1 MSFAPPDTLRLAF
14 CQAASDLDTAEAGG
28 QPAAISQ
35 ALAQV
40 ARCYRGIGALASAES
55 AFEMALRWSRL
66 TGATDGSV
74 DLLCELAE
82 TAAGLA
88 EQLTPT
94 DDTAPSTPGAADRA
108 AARAARER
116 ARDHGFEAATLAPRV
131 ADAGWEA
138 QVLMRVGEVLRRC
151 GDHDDAAAM
160 QTRALRL
167 VGGTQGR
174 PDPAVLPSLGR
185 LADS

>member
-1 MSFAPPDTLRLAF
+1 MSFDPPDTLRQAF
-14 CQAASDLDTAEAGG
+14 CQAASDLDAAEASG
-28 QPAAISQ
+28 QPGAISQ

-55 AFEMALRWSRL
+55 GFEMALRWSRL
-66 TGATDGSV
+66 TGAADGSV

-88 EQLTPT
+88 EQLSPGE
-94 DDTAPSTPGAADRA
+94 DPGAVVAPQRA

-116 ARDHGFEAATLAPRV
+116 ARDHGFEAAALATRV

-138 QVLMRVGEVLRRC
+138 HVLMRVGEVLRRC

-160 QTRALRL
+160 HTRALRL
-167 VGGTQGR
+167 AGGTLGR
-174 PDPAVLPSLGR
+174 PDPAVLPGLGR
-185 LADS
+185 LADG